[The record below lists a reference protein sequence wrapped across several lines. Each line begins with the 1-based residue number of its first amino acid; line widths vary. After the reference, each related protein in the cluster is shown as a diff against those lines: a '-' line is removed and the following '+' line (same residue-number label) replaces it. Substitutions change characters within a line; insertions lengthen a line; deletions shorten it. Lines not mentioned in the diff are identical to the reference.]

1 MTTIL
6 KRGTPEGGMI
16 ADGNRGRITVAEW
29 REWLREWLRKQRQL
43 SPEEQDAME
52 QVRNGVH

>member
-1 MTTIL
+1 MTTVP

-16 ADGNRGRITVAEW
+16 ADGVGGRITVAEW
-29 REWLREWLRKQRQL
+29 REWLRKQRQL
-43 SPEEQDAME
+43 SPEEKEAME